1 MKHSQ
6 RWLCACITCAAI
18 ACSGGDSAVVPQD
31 PVVVLDSAGIEIVQN
46 PERATDSTSWSIDTV
61 PHLVIGDDESRGERY
76 LFGYIVGAASLSD
89 GRIVVADRQL
99 PGVRMYDSVGAF
111 VRQVGGVGQGPGEY
125 TAVGGVVVLP
135 GDTIVVRSP
144 YAGRAVQL
152 FDPAG
157 VFVGVRSPP
166 IYQPELWD
174 GRYGRPSIMGLFA
187 DGTVLAGAS
196 TVTHA

>member
-6 RWLCACITCAAI
+6 RLLCACITGAAI
-18 ACSGGDSAVVPQD
+18 ACSGDDAGMVPQD
-31 PVVVLDSAGIEIVQN
+31 AVVVLDSMGVEIVQN
-46 PERATDSTSWSIDTV
+46 PERAPDSTSWSIDTV

-76 LFGYIVGAASLSD
+76 LFGAIAGAASLSD

-99 PGVRMYDSVGAF
+99 PGVRMYDSVGVF
-111 VRQVGGVGQGPGEY
+111 LRQIGRVGEGPGEY

-144 YAGRAVQL
+144 YTGRAVQV

-157 VFVGVRSPP
+157 AFVRAVSPP
-166 IYQPELWD
+166 ED
-174 GRYGRPSIMGLFA
+174 RK
-187 DGTVLAGAS
+187 S
-196 TVTHA
+196 TRLNSSH